1 MAINAVGSSAK
12 DGFYLTNADIIVSFM
27 NHGAKAISNVP
38 LSYVVYKDGS
48 EADKAVQTVSET
60 YTGTIEPGATIEY
73 TFQKKADIS
82 TPVLTSSWEK

>member
-1 MAINAVGSSAK
+1 MV
-12 DGFYLTNADIIVSFM
+12 
-27 NHGAKAISNVP
+27 HGAKAISNVP

-73 TFQKKADIS
+73 TFQKKADLIVM
-82 TPVLTSSWEK
+82 PLTTKCSPQTV